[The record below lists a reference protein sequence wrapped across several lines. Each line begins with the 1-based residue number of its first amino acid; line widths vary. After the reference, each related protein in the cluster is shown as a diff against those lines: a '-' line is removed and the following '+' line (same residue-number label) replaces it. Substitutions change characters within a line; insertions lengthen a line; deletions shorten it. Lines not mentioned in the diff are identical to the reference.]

1 MSDALPK
8 VSNKTSQVPFGRLE
22 PSERSA
28 RTVLTHAEKYNIA
41 RSLFDPVIDRLSRLS
56 SAKFYK
62 QVQDWEMIITK
73 ATDAEQFVCPS
84 TMRKAVEMNQ
94 TLAQH
99 ASLTSLLDAD
109 GYFLERGDLIDVRE
123 DLGFDEVP
131 ISAKQMSRSLT
142 LSPVTFESKATL
154 DSQPAMFFF
163 QSTTQLNQK
172 PMSPTLSHLFKGQS
186 GT

>member
-73 ATDAEQFVCPS
+73 ATDAEQVCLPFDDEEGGGDES
-84 TMRKAVEMNQ
+84 DYGSACESDVPARCRW
-94 TLAQH
+94 
-99 ASLTSLLDAD
+99 LLSGA
-109 GYFLERGDLIDVRE
+109 GRPYRRSRGPRVR
-123 DLGFDEVP
+123 
-131 ISAKQMSRSLT
+131 
-142 LSPVTFESKATL
+142 
-154 DSQPAMFFF
+154 
-163 QSTTQLNQK
+163 
-172 PMSPTLSHLFKGQS
+172 
-186 GT
+186 

>member
-1 MSDALPK
+1 MSDALSK

-142 LSPVTFESKATL
+142 LSP
-154 DSQPAMFFF
+154 
-163 QSTTQLNQK
+163 LNQK

>member
-1 MSDALPK
+1 MSDALSK

-123 DLGFDEVP
+123 DLGEALSTTDSTQIPRVPLASQPKLIQQTDGFAAGKEVLVQDTHFVC
-131 ISAKQMSRSLT
+131 IIDA
-142 LSPVTFESKATL
+142 SKA
-154 DSQPAMFFF
+154 
-163 QSTTQLNQK
+163 
-172 PMSPTLSHLFKGQS
+172 
-186 GT
+186 

>member
-1 MSDALPK
+1 MSDALSK

-73 ATDAEQFVCPS
+73 ATDAEHEALSTTDSTQIPRVPLASQPKLIQQTDGFAAGKEVLVQDTHFVCII
-84 TMRKAVEMNQ
+84 
-94 TLAQH
+94 
-99 ASLTSLLDAD
+99 DA
-109 GYFLERGDLIDVRE
+109 
-123 DLGFDEVP
+123 
-131 ISAKQMSRSLT
+131 
-142 LSPVTFESKATL
+142 SKA
-154 DSQPAMFFF
+154 
-163 QSTTQLNQK
+163 
-172 PMSPTLSHLFKGQS
+172 
-186 GT
+186 